1 MMKKVLLISA
11 SVLMLAACNSTP
23 QSQSTSLAD
32 NDSVPSWV
40 FMPTSEKGLASSS
53 CVAWGGNMSAARAQ
67 AIANAKADLALQ
79 IETRAKVMDKTMNSQ
94 SQQGTEVQN
103 KSTFSQVSKQ
113 VAEQSL
119 IGAIPKEV
127 AFALID
133 NQKQLCAL
141 VEMENTQPLFD
152 NLLASAGVSLDP
164 SLEANLYK
172 DFRTTKITE
181 ELQAELSGKEF
192 D

>member
-1 MMKKVLLISA
+1 
-11 SVLMLAACNSTP
+11 
-23 QSQSTSLAD
+23 
-32 NDSVPSWV
+32 
-40 FMPTSEKGLASSS
+40 
-53 CVAWGGNMSAARAQ
+53 
-67 AIANAKADLALQ
+67 
-79 IETRAKVMDKTMNSQ
+79 MNSQ

>member
-1 MMKKVLLISA
+1 MMKKVILISA

-23 QSQSTSLAD
+23 QSQSTPLAD

-53 CVAWGGNMSAARAQ
+53 CVAWGGNMSAARGQ

-79 IETRAKVMDKTMNSQ
+79 IETRAKVMDKTMNTQ
-94 SQQGTEVQN
+94 TQQGSSVQN

-119 IGAIPKEV
+119 VGAIPKEI
-127 AFALID
+127 AFARID
-133 NQKQLCAL
+133 NQKKLCAL
-141 VEMENTQPLFD
+141 VEMENTKPLFD
-152 NLLASAGVSLDP
+152 NLLASAGVALDP
-164 SLEANLYK
+164 SSEASLYK

-181 ELQAELSGKEF
+181 ELQAELSAK
-192 D
+192 